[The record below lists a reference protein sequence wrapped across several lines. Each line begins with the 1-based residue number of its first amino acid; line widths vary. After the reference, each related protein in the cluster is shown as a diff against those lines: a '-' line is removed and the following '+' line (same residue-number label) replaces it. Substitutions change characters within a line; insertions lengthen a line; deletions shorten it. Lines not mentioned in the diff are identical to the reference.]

1 MDASQTERPQYGGRR
16 PGAGRP
22 KGSKNRPLVTLASIA
37 GASGESALAV
47 LEQAM
52 KDMTQPMDVRVRA
65 ATAVLALGAGA
76 MARSRADFG
85 TGMTRNVAIESE
97 RFFADL

>member
-1 MDASQTERPQYGGRR
+1 
-16 PGAGRP
+16 
-22 KGSKNRPLVTLASIA
+22 
-37 GASGESALAV
+37 
-47 LEQAM
+47 M